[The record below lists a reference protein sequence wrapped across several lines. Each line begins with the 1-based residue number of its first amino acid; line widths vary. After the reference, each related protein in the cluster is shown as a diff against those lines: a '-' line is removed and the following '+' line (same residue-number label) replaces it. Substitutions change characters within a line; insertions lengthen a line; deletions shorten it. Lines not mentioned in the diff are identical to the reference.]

1 LSKKYCSPRRILGT
15 IEYHNSFLKG
25 FSPLTTLTDYQIVI
39 RELSERVVAA
49 QKPIR
54 VLDAIKWSSQVR
66 EQFFHDK
73 CKKLPNVNTAYYLE
87 NNPLQ
92 FDPLQK
98 IEEFHEIERS
108 IRRKLGQYSGVGS
121 IMQRMCREYVSV
133 VQMLLARGTPRFTEV
148 SQELYGSSED
158 AFHIGAPTLKD
169 LALLV
174 SNTLTNI
181 KDQVLTEADVKLFT
195 SEQAVQI
202 LSEKLGGY
210 FSDRDHVRV
219 ELSDGI
225 VADASAGAE
234 RIKIHDGLM
243 FSEREIRVFEI
254 HEGWVHLGTTLNGM
268 SQPVCTFLSKG
279 PPSSTITQEGLGI
292 IAEVFTFSSYPG
304 RVKRLTNRITAV
316 NMAEDGADFLDV
328 FHFYREQGIEEDDC
342 YQHTTRVFRGSTP
355 DGGPFTKDLSYT
367 KGFILIYNYIRLA
380 VQRGLLSHIPLLFLG
395 KTTLEDIH
403 ILADLVEE
411 NIVVPPKYVPP
422 QFQDIAALS
431 AWMCYSLFMNKL
443 DLERLAID
451 FKAILH

>member
-1 LSKKYCSPRRILGT
+1 MDM
-15 IEYHNSFLKG
+15 
-25 FSPLTTLTDYQIVI
+25 LTDYQQVI
-39 RELSERVVAA
+39 HELSERIVGA

-54 VLDAIKWSSQVR
+54 ILDALKWNGSVK
-66 EQFFHDK
+66 EQFFKDK
-73 CKKLPNVNTAYYLE
+73 FKKLPNINTAYYVE
-87 NNPLQ
+87 KNPLQ

-98 IEEFHEIERS
+98 IEEFHDIERS

-121 IMQRMCREYVSV
+121 IMQRMCREYARV
-133 VQMLLARGTPRFTEV
+133 VEMLLARGTPRFTEI

-169 LALLV
+169 LATLV
-174 SNTLTNI
+174 TDTLANI
-181 KDQVLTEADVKLFT
+181 KDKVTTEADVKKFT
-195 SEQAVQI
+195 SEEAVAI
-202 LSEKLGGY
+202 LSEKLGAY
-210 FSDRDHVRV
+210 FSDRSHVRV

-225 VADASAGAE
+225 IADASAGAE
-234 RIKIHDGLM
+234 RIKIHGGLH
-243 FSEREIRVFEI
+243 FSEREIRIFEI

-304 RVKRLTNRITAV
+304 RLKRLTNRITAV
-316 NMAEDGADFLDV
+316 NMAEDGADFMDV
-328 FHFYREQGIEEDDC
+328 FNFYRSQDLDEDES
-342 YQHTTRVFRGSTP
+342 YHFATRVFRGSTP
-355 DGGPFTKDLSYT
+355 DGGPFTKDLSYS

-380 VQRGLLSHIPLLFLG
+380 VQRGLLSQIPLLFLG
-395 KTTLEDIH
+395 KTTLEDVH

-411 NIVVPPKYVPP
+411 NIVMPPKYVPP

-431 AWMCYSLFMNKL
+431 AWMVYSLFLNKL
-443 DLERLAID
+443 DLQRLATD